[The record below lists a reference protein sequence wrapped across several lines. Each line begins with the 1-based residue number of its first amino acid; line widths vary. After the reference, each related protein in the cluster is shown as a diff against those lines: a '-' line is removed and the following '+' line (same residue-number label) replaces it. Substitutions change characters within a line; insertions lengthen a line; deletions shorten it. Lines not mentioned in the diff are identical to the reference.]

1 MLMNVFTSM
10 KKMFVTCMMLVIS
23 VGMMAS
29 TVAEVV
35 AAGVQDNASV
45 SGTVVATYARGF
57 LVSDGTGYILTYLD
71 VNYDNSLAVGDVVTV
86 SGATSMYAGLLQ
98 FGKTST
104 FEKTGSVAF
113 TQPEPEALDGAALDA
128 YLNAPC
134 IKYVQYTGK
143 LEISGYYYNVIVDG
157 AASAKGSIS
166 YVPEGLV
173 DVSLNGKNV
182 VVTGYSIGVSGSV
195 FVNTMGVNVVAAEQ
209 GGDEGNDDGEDVVVG
224 EGNLVENASF
234 EKWEGEAPL
243 NWKGTTHN
251 ATIKQST
258 DAKSG
263 SYSVEVVGASGNKRL
278 SSQTYTLKAGTYSY
292 SVNVKQTGEA
302 AGMFRLG
309 YAKLTDG
316 KVADTNKDYV
326 YITDAASVTS
336 DWTEASC
343 EFTLDAT
350 TDLVLI
356 IMNSKNGKGASI
368 LVDDVILTTK
378 DGGSEGGE
386 EGGEEEEPQPF
397 AGTIA
402 EVVAAGAQSAAT
414 TSGTVVATYARGFLI
429 GDGTGYILTYLGKES
444 GLVTGDVVT
453 VTGATSLYGGLLQFG
468 NTSTF
473 EKTGTAEVTLP
484 EPEVLDA
491 AAMDAL
497 VAALAIKY
505 VQYTGVLSVTTNDK
519 GNTYYNVNVAGTE
532 TAVGSIQYPG
542 EGLVNAEWNEKEITV
557 TGFLIGVSSG
567 KYLNTMAVS
576 VVEGGTGIA
585 AVSANVA
592 PVYFDITGKQISAPV
607 RGLYI
612 KKVGDKITKE
622 FVR

>member
-1 MLMNVFTSM
+1 MNVFTSM
-10 KKMFVTCMMLVIS
+10 KKMFVTCMMLVAS
-23 VGMMAS
+23 MGMMAS

-57 LVSDGTGYILTYLD
+57 LVSDGTGYILTYLGTD
-71 VNYDNSLAVGDVVTV
+71 SGLGVGDVVTV
-86 SGATSMYAGLLQ
+86 TGATTEYGGLLQ
-98 FGKTST
+98 FGNTST
-104 FEKTGSVAF
+104 FEKTGSAAF
-113 TQPEPEALDGAALDA
+113 TQPEPEVLDGAALDA
-128 YLNAPC
+128 YLSAPY
-134 IKYVQYTGK
+134 IKYVQYTGT
-143 LEISGYYYNVIVDG
+143 LTISGYYYNVAVDG
-157 AASAKGSIS
+157 AATAVGSIA

-173 DVSLNGKNV
+173 DAALDGKKI
-182 VVTGYSIGVSGSV
+182 VVTGYTIGYSGGKYVS
-195 FVNTMGVNVVAAEQ
+195 TMGVSVVAAEQ

-224 EGNLVENASF
+224 EGNLVQNASF
-234 EKWEGEAPL
+234 EKWENDAPV
-243 NWKGTTHN
+243 NWKGVVHN
-251 ATIKQST
+251 ATIKQSS

-263 SYSVEVVGASGNKRL
+263 AYSVEVAGASGNKRL
-278 SSQTYTLKAGTYSY
+278 ASQAYTLKAGTYTY
-292 SVNVKQTGEA
+292 SVSVKQTGDA

-316 KVADTNKDYV
+316 KVADTSKDYI
-326 YITDAASVTS
+326 YITEAASVS
-336 DWTEASC
+336 ADWTEVSC

-350 TDLVLI
+350 TELNLI

-444 GLVTGDVVT
+444 GLATGDVVT
-453 VTGATSLYGGLLQFG
+453 VTGATSMYGGLLQFG

-473 EKTGTAEVTLP
+473 EKTGTAEVALP

-497 VAALAIKY
+497 VAAPAIKY
-505 VQYTGVLSVTTNDK
+505 VQYTGTLAIS
-519 GNTYYNVNVAGTE
+519 GNYYNVNVAGAE
-532 TAVGSIQYPG
+532 TAVGSIQYPA
-542 EGLVNAEWNEKEITV
+542 EGVVNPDWHEKEITV
-557 TGFLIGVSSG
+557 TGFVVGISSG
-567 KYLNTMAVS
+567 KYVNTMAVS
-576 VVEGGTGIA
+576 VVEVGTGID
-585 AVSANVA
+585 AVSADVA
-592 PVYFDITGKQISAPV
+592 PVYFDITGKQVVAPV

>member
-1 MLMNVFTSM
+1 M
-10 KKMFVTCMMLVIS
+10 KKMFVTCMMLVTS
-23 VGMMAS
+23 MGMMAS

-57 LVSDGTGYILTYLD
+57 LVSDGTGYILAY
-71 VNYDNSLAVGDVVTV
+71 VGSGYDASLAVGDVVTV
-86 SGATSMYAGLLQ
+86 NGTTSEYGGLLQ
-98 FGKTST
+98 FGSNIT
-104 FEKTGSVAF
+104 FEKTGTAEF
-113 TQPEPEALDGAALDA
+113 AQPEPEVLDGAALDA
-128 YLNAPC
+128 YLTAPY
-134 IKYVQYTGK
+134 IKYVQYTGT
-143 LEISGYYYNVIVDG
+143 LTISGYYYNVTVDG
-157 AASAKGSIS
+157 TATAVGSIA

-173 DVSLNGKNV
+173 DAALDGKKV
-182 VVTGYSIGVSGSV
+182 VVTGYAIGYSGGKYVS
-195 FVNTMGVNVVAAEQ
+195 TMGVSVVAAEQ

-234 EKWEGEAPL
+234 EKWENDVPV
-243 NWKGTTHN
+243 NWKGVVHN

-278 SSQTYTLKAGTYSY
+278 SSQTYTLKAGTYTY
-292 SVNVKQTGEA
+292 SVNVKQTGET

-326 YITDAASVTS
+326 YITDAASVTA
-336 DWTEASC
+336 DWTEVSC

-378 DGGSEGGE
+378 DGGSEGGN
-386 EGGEEEEPQPF
+386 EGGDEEEPKPVT
-397 AGTIA
+397 GTIA
-402 EVVAAGAQSAAT
+402 DIVAAGAQSAAM

-444 GLVTGDVVT
+444 GLAAGDVVN
-453 VTGATSLYGGLLQFG
+453 VSGSTSLYGGLLQFG

-491 AAMDAL
+491 TAMDAF
-497 VAALAIKY
+497 VAAPSIKY
-505 VQYTGVLSVTTNDK
+505 VQYTGTLAIS
-519 GNTYYNVNVAGTE
+519 GNYYNVNVTGTE

-576 VVEGGTGIA
+576 VVEGGTGID
-585 AVSANVA
+585 AVSADVA
-592 PVYFDITGKQISAPV
+592 PVYFDITGKQIAAPV